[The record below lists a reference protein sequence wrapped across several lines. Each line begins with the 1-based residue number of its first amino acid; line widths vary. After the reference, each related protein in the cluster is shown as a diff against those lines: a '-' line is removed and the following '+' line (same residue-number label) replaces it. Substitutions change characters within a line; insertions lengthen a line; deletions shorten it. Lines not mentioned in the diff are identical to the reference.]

1 MDSTNAAVRRPGRL
15 ASVGRAFSGLVDGLS
30 TVYKGLDTVYKIVV
44 AVGLLAGLTGT
55 GLVIVKPQPT
65 PSPAVAQPT
74 PSPAVASVPNVYNV
88 ASDQAMTLL
97 TSGGYR
103 PRSIE
108 VCSGSVG
115 ADRVRQV
122 LTDIGATDGTI
133 LVDAQGVTAAGR
145 SLAKGTAVVVKV
157 STGKPCV

>member
-1 MDSTNAAVRRPGRL
+1 MDSSNTAVRRPGRL
-15 ASVGRAFSGLVDGLS
+15 ASLARAFSGLVDGLS

-55 GLVIVKPQPT
+55 GLVTVKP
-65 PSPAVAQPT
+65 QPT

-88 ASDQAMTLL
+88 ASEQAMTLL